1 MPAQK
6 ATAIGGLGYA
16 APENFWNLEAI
27 KLLLGLFLTQYDA
40 SWRPDRIVLHA
51 WTSTLSADCIVLA
64 VLVRLSDRSLISQ
77 ATDIYKACNLG
88 RMASCWKKSFFA
100 LFADI
105 SQACVGVRRA
115 TPLICDIKEATS
127 GGESGPR
134 IVGMNA
140 KFRSGHNH
148 ALSKF

>member
-1 MPAQK
+1 M
-6 ATAIGGLGYA
+6 
-16 APENFWNLEAI
+16 

-40 SWRPDRIVLHA
+40 SWRPDHIVLHP
-51 WTSTLSADCIVLA
+51 WTSTLSADCIILA
-64 VLVRLSDRSLISQ
+64 VLVWLSDRSLISQ

-88 RMASCWKKSFFA
+88 RMASCWKKSFF
-100 LFADI
+100 LHC
-105 SQACVGVRRA
+105 SQIFRKLQHVTRVLSGPCVGVRRP

-140 KFRSGHNH
+140 KLRSGHNH